1 MSEQHADEQELAA
14 IVARLNGLEARYKRA
29 ELHHA
34 EQQTATTRQALQE
47 VSTAYEN
54 EMQACWDR
62 GQIPVWNKT
71 EGTYVIEEH

>member
-1 MSEQHADEQELAA
+1 MSVNTEDTQAT
-14 IVARLNGLEARYKRA
+14 VARLNDLEARYKHADA
-29 ELHHA
+29 EHA
-34 EQQTATTRQALQE
+34 RLQTATTRQALQE
-47 VSTAYEN
+47 VSTAYEK